1 MLVEEDFLKY
11 LGENMLTYYFGPERK
26 IEDIIIIEEPSESNN
41 DYTLRKGSVYAP
53 TSNEYIEMQNR
64 IREIVEQER
73 KKKKIDLPEI
83 FQKQKL
89 SRTVSGDRRSGST
102 TELDLKK
109 NRKPSQLKSN
119 ISSITKR
126 YATYLFTSLKLD
138 K

>member
-1 MLVEEDFLKY
+1 
-11 LGENMLTYYFGPERK
+11 
-26 IEDIIIIEEPSESNN
+26 
-41 DYTLRKGSVYAP
+41 
-53 TSNEYIEMQNR
+53 MQNR

-73 KKKKIDLPEI
+73 KNKKIDLPEI

-89 SRTVSGDRRSGST
+89 CRTVSGDRRGGST

-138 K
+138 KEKDVFSTSNFTKLLKDHPSIFDAYMAGFHTYIWQVDSHGTPEYLSIHPEIEGESKVKF